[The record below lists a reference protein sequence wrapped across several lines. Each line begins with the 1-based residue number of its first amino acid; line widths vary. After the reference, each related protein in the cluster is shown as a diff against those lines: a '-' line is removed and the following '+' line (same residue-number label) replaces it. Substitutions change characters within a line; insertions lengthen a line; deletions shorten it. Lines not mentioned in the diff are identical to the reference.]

1 MTYNSNTSSE
11 NQTSPMEPQPGMA
24 LPESPAGDNRFKAP
38 PSLPTEKVDLKREA
52 FNRKQFDDTV
62 NTNFTQLGV
71 ITKDESTFDPSL
83 ATVGD
88 FFTIYQTLF
97 FQIPKEGD
105 VNSHLFLIKESTEY
119 LQYVAQQEEI
129 ESLLAE
135 IDELRL
141 QNLDLVTDMAT
152 MASSFETTISQ
163 LQDQINP

>member
-1 MTYNSNTSSE
+1 MAKYNKSSK
-11 NQTSPMEPQPGMA
+11 NQTSPMKPQPGMA

-38 PSLPTEKVDLKREA
+38 PLLAGESVDLKREA

-71 ITKDESTFDPSL
+71 GSSLDQATFDPSL
-83 ATVGD
+83 ANVGD

-119 LQYVAQQEEI
+119 LQYAAQQEEI
-129 ESLLAE
+129 AALMEE
-135 IDELRL
+135 ITELRT
-141 QNLDLVTDMAT
+141 QNLTLVGDIASLVNDLDL
-152 MASSFETTISQ
+152 SN
-163 LQDQINP
+163 LQGNNG